1 MLPERWFCE
10 MNVWDPRRASPATT
24 EHDDA
29 SQRPRARA
37 SAPGPALAPKVEGAP
52 VDAALE
58 AAARSGGPRRGP
70 RGRRAARARAGAR
83 PRPRAAAAAAPP
95 DPPQWVQCDGCQK
108 WRKIPAAVDTSRLP
122 ERWFCQLNHWD
133 AARRSCEAPRAPSPA
148 TRAARARARRARGR
162 AAPRHSARA
171 DDELGAGARRARAGA
186 PGAASPA
193 RPSAAPP
200 RGAAEAGAARGRG
213 GAAAA
218 AAKRAKPVW
227 NWVQCEKRSCRK
239 WRRIP
244 MSMDPDSLPD
254 TWTCNMNHWD
264 QRFASCAAEEEDA
277 DDVEAEDDRPMAVGA
292 AGRPGNKL
300 SFRELIFNAEGKF
313 RPPFSERST
322 VTSIFAIGTTVTNGK
337 VRDVEAY
344 HESSLYRDAHA
355 LFAPQPADKP
365 PKRGPLD

>member
-1 MLPERWFCE
+1 
-10 MNVWDPRRASPATT
+10 
-24 EHDDA
+24 
-29 SQRPRARA
+29 
-37 SAPGPALAPKVEGAP
+37 
-52 VDAALE
+52 
-58 AAARSGGPRRGP
+58 
-70 RGRRAARARAGAR
+70 
-83 PRPRAAAAAAPP
+83 
-95 DPPQWVQCDGCQK
+95 
-108 WRKIPAAVDTSRLP
+108 
-122 ERWFCQLNHWD
+122 
-133 AARRSCEAPRAPSPA
+133 
-148 TRAARARARRARGR
+148 
-162 AAPRHSARA
+162 
-171 DDELGAGARRARAGA
+171 
-186 PGAASPA
+186 
-193 RPSAAPP
+193 
-200 RGAAEAGAARGRG
+200 
-213 GAAAA
+213 
-218 AAKRAKPVW
+218 
-227 NWVQCEKRSCRK
+227 
-239 WRRIP
+239 

-277 DDVEAEDDRPMAVGA
+277 DDVEADDDRPMAVGA